1 MEDDQLACVL
11 FELLVS
17 LTVDVIG
24 RDLAGR
30 ISSNVY
36 PIAAHQ
42 LLAAVDN
49 ADIAASQSPR
59 LSSHRRLKRRKADD
73 RNWS

>member
-1 MEDDQLACVL
+1 MEEDQLACVL

-30 ISSNVY
+30 ISSNLY
-36 PIAAHQ
+36 PIAARQ
-42 LLAAVDN
+42 LLATVDN
-49 ADIAASQSPR
+49 ADIAA
-59 LSSHRRLKRRKADD
+59 HKAPD
-73 RNWS
+73 